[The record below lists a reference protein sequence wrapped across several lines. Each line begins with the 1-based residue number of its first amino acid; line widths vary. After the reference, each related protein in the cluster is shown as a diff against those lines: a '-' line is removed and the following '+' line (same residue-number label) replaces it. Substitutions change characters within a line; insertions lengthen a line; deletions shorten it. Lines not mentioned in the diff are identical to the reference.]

1 MSEGFTPTWLDL
13 REPADAKACNPVLT
27 RRLIEWAAAR
37 KELRVVDL
45 GAGTGVSLRR
55 LSPRLPPHQRWTLI
69 ERERALIEA
78 GRERLGAGT
87 APHRYRRLDLA
98 TDLEAVGEDGAD
110 LITASA
116 LIDLVGS
123 TWLQRLVRLR
133 ARLGAALYVV
143 LSYDG
148 RVLWQPP
155 DEADAACTA
164 LVNRH
169 QRGEKGFGPAL
180 GPEAALVLHRLLGP
194 YPGELLLG
202 RSDWRLGSGE
212 VPLQEALLRG
222 HVEAASAVAPE
233 AAPEA
238 VAWGARRRAAL
249 AAPGAGVQVG
259 HLDLLFLPP
268 TDRD

>member
-1 MSEGFTPTWLDL
+1 MSEGFTPAWLDL
-13 REPADAKACNPVLT
+13 REPADAKACNPWLT
-27 RRLIEWAAAR
+27 GRLAEWAAER

-45 GAGTGVSLRR
+45 GAGTGAGLRR
-55 LSPRLPPHQRWTLI
+55 LGPRLPRHQRWTLV
-69 ERERALIEA
+69 EREPTLIEA
-78 GRERLGAGT
+78 GRERLAVCSFEY
-87 APHRYRRLDLA
+87 RYRHLDLA
-98 TDLEAVGEDGAD
+98 ADLKALGEEGTD

-133 ARLGAALYVV
+133 ARVRAALYVV

-148 RVLWQPP
+148 RVLWQPS

-180 GPEAALVLHRLLGP
+180 GPEATLVLHRLLGP
-194 YPGELLLG
+194 WPGELLLG
-202 RSDWRLGSGE
+202 RSDWRLGPSE
-212 VPLQEALLRG
+212 MPLQAELLRG
-222 HVEAASAVAPE
+222 HIEAALAIAPE
-233 AAPEA
+233 AAPRVA
-238 VAWGARRRAAL
+238 AWGARRMAAL
-249 AAPGAGVQVG
+249 RAPGAGVQVG

-268 TDRD
+268 ANPG